1 MKMFT
6 FAYMKKKP
14 VFSLILFLAVW
25 FMMGCT
31 NRGYRLSFAEI
42 DDLADYYPAQAKVF
56 LERSDS
62 NDDKGYYH
70 LLATKIQYQLT
81 GRTYLHDFNDIDQA
95 IAIFR
100 QQDNTPQL
108 ARSLYYRGALE
119 FNNTNDTMAATKWL
133 VQAYQM
139 DAGMREK
146 EKLDLYNLLCRI
158 TSDNTYAIK
167 LEEEARLSH
176 NTAQRAWATLYRAI
190 NNGDTRLADDAFD
203 IAYNISENKDSTL
216 GPMYTYYFEKL
227 IQNGNA
233 PDSLIMDYI
242 EEADQWQ
249 GIRYNASFDLYRF
262 LWRYGSTP
270 RGKKFLADHKPVVFV
285 GDHYSGVWSYDY
297 LLPIYFVY
305 LHQGDT
311 LTADTIA
318 SYLHQLE
325 PFLANENS
333 PAKVREVKL
342 MYEGGNIR
350 YRYEQTKNW
359 VLVGIILVL
368 AMLLAAAYVVISRMR
383 KARLTIH
390 ALHDSLHQLKDVE
403 NASLSERCETLNH
416 EINTQLRKLRRRD
429 KDIETYKT
437 QIGELTDISQGLVY
451 YSMAIQNQNISQI
464 GKLGI
469 RQLLA
474 SYKMIDGHYAAQLDN
489 YDLTPSQCLFC
500 ILYHMGKSDEEVM
513 QIMQYSMANIRVRKS
528 RIKADCEADSFEDV
542 VSREA

>member
-6 FAYMKKKP
+6 FAYMKKMP
-14 VFSLILFLAVW
+14 VFSLILFLWVW

-31 NRGYRLSFAEI
+31 NRGYRLSYAEI
-42 DDLADYYPAQAKVF
+42 DDLADFYPAQAKVF
-56 LERSDS
+56 LERNDS
-62 NDDKGYYH
+62 NDDKGYYK
-70 LLATKIQYQLT
+70 LLATKIQYQLA
-81 GRTYLHDFNDIDQA
+81 GRTYLHDYIDIDQA

-100 QQDNTPQL
+100 QQGNTPLL
-108 ARSLYYRGALE
+108 ARSLYYRGALTL
-119 FNNTNDTMAATKWL
+119 NNTHDTTAATKWL
-133 VQAYQM
+133 MQASQI
-139 DAGMREK
+139 DFGMREK

-158 TSDNTYAIK
+158 TNDNTYAVK
-167 LEEEARLSH
+167 LEEEARQSH
-176 NTAQRAWATLYRAI
+176 NTALRAWATLYMAI

-203 IAYNISENKDSTL
+203 IAYNIPENKDSTL

-227 IQNGNA
+227 IQDGNV
-233 PDSLIMDYI
+233 PDSIIMDYI

-249 GIRYNASFDLYRF
+249 GIQYNASFDLYQF
-262 LWRYGSTP
+262 LWRYGNTP
-270 RGKKFLADHKPVVFV
+270 RGKKFLSDHKPVIFL

-318 SYLHQLE
+318 RYLHQSE
-325 PFLANENS
+325 PFIAKENS
-333 PAKVREVKL
+333 AAKAREVKL
-342 MYEGGNIR
+342 MYDGGNIR
-350 YRYEQTKNW
+350 FRYEQTKSW
-359 VLVGIILVL
+359 MLVGIIVILL
-368 AMLLAAAYVVISRMR
+368 ALLAAAYLVISRMR
-383 KARLTIH
+383 KARLTIN

-403 NASLSERCETLNH
+403 NASLSEQCKTLNH
-416 EINTQLRKLRRRD
+416 DINTQLRKLRRRN
-429 KDIETYKT
+429 KDIETYKA

-474 SYKMIDGHYAAQLDN
+474 SYKMIDSAYASRLDN

-500 ILYHMGKSDEEVM
+500 ILYHMGKTDEEVM
-513 QIMQYSMANIRVRKS
+513 QTMQYSMANIRVRKS
-528 RIKADCEADSFEDV
+528 RIKSDCEADSFEAV
-542 VSREA
+542 VSQKG